1 MKIKTIIA
9 SLVTISILLIAS
21 KSKVPTVIQQ
31 NLMTSTLI
39 IYVLLSVIYIEL
51 RFMGFVINIKRE
63 ATL

>member
-39 IYVLLSVIYIEL
+39 IYVLYIVMQLSKSK
-51 RFMGFVINIKRE
+51 IKTYE
-63 ATL
+63 SKI

>member
-39 IYVLLSVIYIEL
+39 IYVVYIVMQLSKSK
-51 RFMGFVINIKRE
+51 IKTYE
-63 ATL
+63 SKI